1 MAAPSA
7 TPTTPTFSR
16 RVSVDY
22 FNASPQARTA
32 SLHSRRSSAAYS
44 PVLSRLGSSHGRS
57 NSAAGSDA
65 HPDGFGESLADE
77 LGGWGDETS
86 DVEEEDE
93 NYDHEGEPFRA
104 RDSGIDVA
112 SSPAVPKQNGA
123 VPLLAVPAP
132 ARHAHRRSPSD
143 YDGSEYGSES
153 DLEESSLV
161 SASLEARLAA
171 VESLARRGAGDVAG
185 QESVIAR
192 TKDQLRDLGSQ
203 AGLESGATRLVI
215 PGSVRCC

>member
-1 MAAPSA
+1 MAAASA

-16 RVSVDY
+16 RVSLDY

-65 HPDGFGESLADE
+65 HADGFGESLADE
-77 LGGWGDETS
+77 LGGWGEETS
-86 DVEEEDE
+86 DVEEEEESYGDGNGE
-93 NYDHEGEPFRA
+93 TEPFRE

-112 SSPAVPKQNGA
+112 SSPAVAKQNGT

-132 ARHAHRRSPSD
+132 ARPAHRRSPSD

-192 TKDQLRDLGSQ
+192 TKDQLRDLGGQ
-203 AGLESGATRLVI
+203 AGLESGATRLVH
-215 PGSVRCC
+215 S